1 MTSTLVSAVIA
12 LLIGSIKVL
21 WFIAD
26 RLDLQGILGPSID
39 ALGNNRNAD
48 AFEPQAPQGGRG
60 VHSSHRPFGLAGP
73 LNISHVPQAV
83 ASTAAV
89 KYRHPLQVL
98 LGSGDFSV

>member
-12 LLIGSIKVL
+12 LLIGGIKVL

-48 AFEPQAPQGGRG
+48 AFEP
-60 VHSSHRPFGLAGP
+60 
-73 LNISHVPQAV
+73 
-83 ASTAAV
+83 
-89 KYRHPLQVL
+89 
-98 LGSGDFSV
+98 